1 RAEGYT
7 ELVGDLT
14 LNCTGGVP
22 TPQGQAV
29 PQVNVTI
36 FLSTNVTSK
45 FLQGGLFNE
54 ALLIIDEPNSA
65 VNPARPILNCGNT
78 GAPDAG
84 PSGPGVCEIFSNGN
98 PAQTYDGTPSV
109 QGITAAQATAAGLG
123 GATQWTLSQ
132 ATTFC
137 AGVGT

>member
-1 RAEGYT
+1 
-7 ELVGDLT
+7 
-14 LNCTGGVP
+14 P
-22 TPQGQAV
+22 TPPGQAV

-84 PSGPGVCEIFSNGN
+84 PSGPGVCEIFASSLG
-98 PAQTYDGTPSV
+98 PQFTYDGTPNV
-109 QGITAAQATAAGLG
+109 KGQ
-123 GATQWTLSQ
+123 
-132 ATTFC
+132 
-137 AGVGT
+137 AGVIGTNTDLTNT